1 MTAFYKVKVNI
12 LGKGAKYSVCI
23 RLEMK
28 CCTEYQCKDF
38 KYGFYFLIVFLISV
52 NYVDPSRPWICSH
65 LSPCFQCVWRH
76 ITCVTNGSRSSQL
89 AVVTIPMVVRNPGS
103 IIAGEWVHKCCRPEA
118 SSFCPFTAP
127 SLLAAILTFST
138 GHRHSPEIVCISNIL
153 F

>member
-52 NYVDPSRPWICSH
+52 TMLTLHV
-65 LSPCFQCVWRH
+65 
-76 ITCVTNGSRSSQL
+76 
-89 AVVTIPMVVRNPGS
+89 PGF
-103 IIAGEWVHKCCRPEA
+103 VH
-118 SSFCPFTAP
+118 T
-127 SLLAAILTFST
+127 
-138 GHRHSPEIVCISNIL
+138 
-153 F
+153 